1 MTYQI
6 KDDSTEINISVGSE
20 NTLIRV
26 DDGDL
31 SPYVIDL
38 NTIDLDDI
46 AYAVAEELK
55 DKAND

>member
-6 KDDSTEINISVGSE
+6 KDDPTEILISVGSE

-31 SPYVIDL
+31 SPYTLDL

-55 DKAND
+55 DKNK

>member
-6 KDDSTEINISVGSE
+6 KDEFTEILISVGSE

-31 SPYVIDL
+31 NPYTLDL
-38 NTIDLDDI
+38 ITTDLDDI
-46 AYAVAEELK
+46 AYAVTEELK
-55 DKAND
+55 DKANG

>member
-6 KDDSTEINISVGSE
+6 KDDPIEINISIGPE

-31 SPYVIDL
+31 SPYTLDL
-38 NTIDLDDI
+38 NTTDLDDI
-46 AYAVAEELK
+46 VHAIFLELK
-55 DKAND
+55 DKTND

>member
-6 KDDSTEINISVGSE
+6 KDDSTEILISVGSE

-31 SPYVIDL
+31 SPYIIDL
-38 NTIDLDDI
+38 NTTDLDDI
-46 AYAVAEELK
+46 AYAVIEELK

>member
-6 KDDSTEINISVGSE
+6 KDEFAEINISVGSE

-38 NTIDLDDI
+38 NTTDLDDI
-46 AYAVAEELK
+46 AYAVTEELK